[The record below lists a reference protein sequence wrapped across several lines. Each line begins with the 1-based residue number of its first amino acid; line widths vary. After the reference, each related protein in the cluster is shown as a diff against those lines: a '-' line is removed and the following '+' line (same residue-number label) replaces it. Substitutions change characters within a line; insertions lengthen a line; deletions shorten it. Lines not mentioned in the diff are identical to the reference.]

1 MRKHKPLLDKLTALN
16 RGIAI
21 LIDPE
26 KAMNEVQFARQLDAI
41 CAISPEF
48 IFIGGS
54 TVNADQMSQTI
65 ELIKATT
72 SIPLIIFPG
81 GTSQLNT
88 SADGLLFLS
97 LISGRNPTYLIGQQV
112 EAAELLFQ
120 SNMEIISTGYILVDG
135 GFQSAVERVS
145 GTAAIAQ
152 NDVALISSTAKAG
165 ILLGMD
171 CLYVDAGSGAHTPVS
186 EEIIH
191 ELSSLGRPLIIGG
204 GLRTIASIQKA
215 HEAGANLVVIGNKL
229 EEDSLLIEELIQYR
243 LHGVQV
249 GSQPDTH

>member
-1 MRKHKPLLDKLTALN
+1 MRKQKPLLAKLSTLN
-16 RGIAI
+16 RGLAI

-26 KAMNEVQFARQLDAI
+26 KAMNEAQFARQLHAI

-54 TVNADQMSQTI
+54 TVKAEQMSRAI

-81 GTSQLNT
+81 GTSQLDT
-88 SADGLLFLS
+88 RADGFLFLS
-97 LISGRNPTYLIGQQV
+97 LISGRNPNYLIGQQV

-120 SNMEIISTGYILVDG
+120 SNMEIISTGYMLVDG
-135 GFQSAVERVS
+135 GIQSAVERVS
-145 GTAAIAQ
+145 GTAPIPQ
-152 NDVALISSTAKAG
+152 NDVKHIASTAKAG

-171 CLYVDAGSGAHTPVS
+171 CLYVDAGSGARTPVS
-186 EEIIH
+186 EEIIR
-191 ELSSLGRPLIIGG
+191 ELSALGNPLIIGG

-229 EEDSLLIEELIQYR
+229 EEDASLLEELIQYR
-243 LHGVQV
+243 
-249 GSQPDTH
+249 SQE

>member
-1 MRKHKPLLDKLTALN
+1 MRKQQPLLTKLTTLN

-26 KAMNEVQFARQLDAI
+26 KAMNEGQFAGQLQAI
-41 CAISPEF
+41 STISPEF

-54 TVNADQMSQTI
+54 TVHAEQMNRAI
-65 ELIKATT
+65 ELIKAAT

-81 GTSQLNT
+81 GTSQLDIRAN
-88 SADGLLFLS
+88 GLLFLS

-112 EAAELLFQ
+112 EAASFLFH
-120 SNMEIISTGYILVDG
+120 SDMEIISTGYILVDG
-135 GFQSAVERVS
+135 GIRSAVERIS
-145 GTAAIAQ
+145 GTPPIPQ
-152 NDVALISSTAKAG
+152 RDLKLITSTAKAG

-191 ELSSLGRPLIIGG
+191 QLSALGRPLIIGG
-204 GLRTIASIQKA
+204 GLRTITSIQKA

-229 EEDSLLIEELIQYR
+229 EEDSSLVEALIQYR
-243 LHGVQV
+243 STEKSV
-249 GSQPDTH
+249 

>member
-1 MRKHKPLLDKLTALN
+1 MRKQKPLFDKLTALN
-16 RGIAI
+16 RGLAI

-26 KAMNEVQFARQLDAI
+26 KAMNEVQFSRQLHAI

-54 TVNADQMSQTI
+54 TVNVDQMGQTI
-65 ELIKATT
+65 ELIKAAT

-81 GTSQLNT
+81 GTSQLDT
-88 SADGLLFLS
+88 RADGLLFLS
-97 LISGRNPTYLIGQQV
+97 LISGRNPRYLIGQQV

-145 GTAAIAQ
+145 GTAPIPQ

-165 ILLGMD
+165 ILLGMN
-171 CLYVDAGSGAHTPVS
+171 CLYVDAGSGAQTPVS

-191 ELSSLGRPLIIGG
+191 ELSTLGKPLIIGG

-229 EEDSLLIEELIQYR
+229 EEDSLLIEELMRYR
-243 LHGVQV
+243 SRAIEV
-249 GSQPDTH
+249 GSH

>member
-1 MRKHKPLLDKLTALN
+1 MRNQKPLLAKLSKLN

-21 LIDPE
+21 LVDPE
-26 KAMNEVQFARQLDAI
+26 KAVNEAQFTRQLQAI

-54 TVNADQMSQTI
+54 TVNSEQMSSAI

-81 GTSQLNT
+81 GTEQLDT
-88 SADGLLFLS
+88 RADGLLFLS
-97 LISGRNPTYLIGQQV
+97 LISGRNPRYLIGQQV
-112 EAAELLFQ
+112 EAAALLFQ
-120 SNMEIISTGYILVDG
+120 SNMEILSTGYILVDG
-135 GFQSAVERVS
+135 GIQSAVERVS
-145 GTAAIAQ
+145 GTAPIPQ
-152 NDVALISSTAKAG
+152 NDVTHIASTAKAG

-186 EEIIH
+186 EEIIR
-191 ELSSLGRPLIIGG
+191 ELSALGNPLIIGG
-204 GLRTIASIQKA
+204 GLRTIASIQTA

-229 EEDSLLIEELIQYR
+229 EEDSTLLEELIRYR
-243 LHGVQV
+243 
-249 GSQPDTH
+249 S

>member
-1 MRKHKPLLDKLTALN
+1 MHNQKPLLAKLSKLK

-21 LIDPE
+21 LVDPE
-26 KAMNEVQFARQLDAI
+26 KAVNEAQFTRQLQAI

-54 TVNADQMSQTI
+54 TVNSEQMSSAI

-81 GTSQLNT
+81 GTEQLDT
-88 SADGLLFLS
+88 RADGLLFLS
-97 LISGRNPTYLIGQQV
+97 LISGRNPRYLIGQQV
-112 EAAELLFQ
+112 EAAPLLFQ
-120 SNMEIISTGYILVDG
+120 SNMEILSTGYILVDG
-135 GFQSAVERVS
+135 GIQSAVERVS
-145 GTAAIAQ
+145 GTAPIPQ
-152 NDVALISSTAKAG
+152 NDVTHIASTAKAG

-186 EEIIH
+186 EEIIR
-191 ELSSLGRPLIIGG
+191 ELSALGNPLIIGG
-204 GLRTIASIQKA
+204 GLRTIASIQTA

-229 EEDSLLIEELIQYR
+229 EEDSTLLEELIRYR
-243 LHGVQV
+243 
-249 GSQPDTH
+249 S

>member
-1 MRKHKPLLDKLTALN
+1 MRNQKPLLAKLSKLN

-21 LIDPE
+21 LVDPE
-26 KAMNEVQFARQLDAI
+26 KAVNEAQFTRQLQAI

-54 TVNADQMSQTI
+54 TVNSEQMSSAI

-81 GTSQLNT
+81 GTEQLDT
-88 SADGLLFLS
+88 RADGLLFLS
-97 LISGRNPTYLIGQQV
+97 LISGRNPRYLIGQQV
-112 EAAELLFQ
+112 EAAALLFQ
-120 SNMEIISTGYILVDG
+120 SNMEILSTGYILVDG
-135 GFQSAVERVS
+135 GIQSAVERVS
-145 GTAAIAQ
+145 GTAPIPQ
-152 NDVALISSTAKAG
+152 NDVTHIASTAKAG

-186 EEIIH
+186 EEIIR
-191 ELSSLGRPLIIGG
+191 ELSALGNPLIIGG

-229 EEDSLLIEELIQYR
+229 EEDSTLLEELIRYR
-243 LHGVQV
+243 
-249 GSQPDTH
+249 S

>member
-1 MRKHKPLLDKLTALN
+1 MREQKPLLDKLNALN
-16 RGIAI
+16 RGLAI

-26 KAMNEVQFARQLDAI
+26 KAMNDVQFARQLDAI

-54 TVNADQMSQTI
+54 TVNAEQMGQAI

-120 SNMEIISTGYILVDG
+120 SNMEIISTGYILVGG

-145 GTAAIAQ
+145 GTAPITQ

-171 CLYVDAGSGAHTPVS
+171 CLYVDAGSGAYTPVS
-186 EEIIH
+186 EEIIQ
-191 ELSSLGRPLIIGG
+191 ELSALGRPLIIGG

-215 HEAGANLVVIGNKL
+215 HDAGATLVVIGNKL

-243 LHGVQV
+243 SHGVQV
-249 GSQPDTH
+249 GSQH

>member
-1 MRKHKPLLDKLTALN
+1 MHNQKPLLAKLSKLK

-21 LIDPE
+21 LVDPE
-26 KAMNEVQFARQLDAI
+26 KAVNEAQFTRQLQAI

-54 TVNADQMSQTI
+54 TVNSEQMSSAI

-81 GTSQLNT
+81 GTEQLDT
-88 SADGLLFLS
+88 RADGLLFLS
-97 LISGRNPTYLIGQQV
+97 LISGRNPRYLIGQQV
-112 EAAELLFQ
+112 EAAALLFQ
-120 SNMEIISTGYILVDG
+120 SNMEILSTGYILVDG
-135 GFQSAVERVS
+135 GIQSAVERVS
-145 GTAAIAQ
+145 GTAPIPQ
-152 NDVALISSTAKAG
+152 NDVTHIASTAKAG

-186 EEIIH
+186 EEIIR
-191 ELSSLGRPLIIGG
+191 ELSALGSPLIIGG
-204 GLRTIASIQKA
+204 GLRTIASIQTA

-229 EEDSLLIEELIQYR
+229 EEDSTLLEELIRYR
-243 LHGVQV
+243 
-249 GSQPDTH
+249 S

>member
-54 TVNADQMSQTI
+54 TVNAEQMRQTI
-65 ELIKATT
+65 EIIKATT

-135 GFQSAVERVS
+135 GVQSAVERVS
-145 GTAAIAQ
+145 GTSPIPQ
-152 NDVALISSTAKAG
+152 SDIQLISSTAKAG

-171 CLYVDAGSGAHTPVS
+171 CLYVDAGSGAHTSVS
-186 EEIIH
+186 EEIIN
-191 ELSSLGRPLIIGG
+191 ELSTLGKPLIIGG
-204 GLRTIASIQKA
+204 GLRTIASIQIA

-229 EEDSLLIEELIQYR
+229 EEDSLLIEELIRYR
-243 LHGVQV
+243 SRAIEV
-249 GSQPDTH
+249 GTH

>member
-1 MRKHKPLLDKLTALN
+1 MRNQKPLLAKLSKLN

-26 KAMNEVQFARQLDAI
+26 KAMNEAQFARQLHAI

-54 TVNADQMSQTI
+54 TVNAVQMSSAI

-81 GTSQLNT
+81 GTSQLDT
-88 SADGLLFLS
+88 RADGLLFLS
-97 LISGRNPTYLIGQQV
+97 LISGRNPRYLIGQQV
-112 EAAELLFQ
+112 EAAALLFQ
-120 SNMEIISTGYILVDG
+120 SNMEILSTGYILVDG
-135 GFQSAVERVS
+135 GIQSAVERVS
-145 GTAAIAQ
+145 GTAPIPQ
-152 NDVALISSTAKAG
+152 NDVTHIASTAKAG

-171 CLYVDAGSGAHTPVS
+171 CLYVDAGSGARTPVS
-186 EEIIH
+186 EEIIR
-191 ELSSLGRPLIIGG
+191 ELSALGNPLIIGG

-215 HEAGANLVVIGNKL
+215 HDAGANLVVIGNKL
-229 EEDSLLIEELIQYR
+229 EEDSTLLEELIRYR
-243 LHGVQV
+243 
-249 GSQPDTH
+249 SQE

>member
-1 MRKHKPLLDKLTALN
+1 MREQKPLLAKLSKLS

-26 KAMNEVQFARQLDAI
+26 KAMNDVQFARQLLAI
-41 CAISPEF
+41 CEISPEF

-54 TVNADQMSQTI
+54 TVNAEQMSLAI

-145 GTAAIAQ
+145 GTAPIPQ
-152 NDVALISSTAKAG
+152 SDIALISSTAKAG

-171 CLYVDAGSGAHTPVS
+171 CMYVDAGSGAYTPVS
-186 EEIIH
+186 EEIIQ
-191 ELSSLGRPLIIGG
+191 ELSALGRPLIIGG

-215 HEAGANLVVIGNKL
+215 HDAGANLVVIGNKL

-249 GSQPDTH
+249 GSQH